1 MISLGAILGLI
12 MTVVG
17 FLCIIYIMQSPLY
30 IVGVWKA
37 YKKAG
42 QPGWAAITP
51 FYSTYIF
58 CKIAGKSNWW
68 VFALISYNIIL
79 SISGFVFKIG
89 GLGKGLVFLGLVGA
103 NLFIVHCLVTWS
115 FAIAFRKSGWFT
127 IGLILFPLTY
137 YPILGMGDSRHKG
150 PSTPFLLSD
159 LFRDV
164 FLNLFRKKL
173 RALLTMS
180 GVIIGTCLVVLILSL
195 SNGLSIFLDQQ
206 IRAVFDEDLIEVR
219 MKRGADPERAA
230 RGLFGGLGEPP
241 KEIKKTN
248 EEEFLGAFRFKLI
261 PTNKVAE
268 LRSIDGVRQVQP
280 QVWVMARSMQLEG
293 DPREFDTMVQPWI
306 FAGPDMLAFGRPI
319 TDENASECILSEA
332 YLIALGIE
340 NPDEIIGKKVTIR
353 VQQEA
358 MIAMAGG
365 GKMDMQFLNRLR
377 DLFATLNSSPDEE
390 DSFGSFLK
398 TIHTL
403 NMLRD
408 LANADE
414 LKALSSK
421 PSKVEAFQATV
432 VGISKKGLMS
442 NIIYLPQGLTEEMGR
457 VFLRNPKLYREEEN
471 EFGMRAVVQA
481 ADVRNVPRIKKEIQE
496 LGMRARTVEDIIGI
510 IHGLFSTLAAI
521 LSVFV
526 LIAVVVAFFSIVNT
540 LFMAVSERKREI
552 GVLQAIGA
560 TRDYVATLFAT
571 EAGAIGF
578 LGGLFGFI
586 VGIFLCALGNLYA
599 AWKWPHILG
608 SSELF
613 VTPWALVPILLL
625 ASTFVGAIAG
635 SYPAIRASR
644 LDPAEALRY
653 E

>member
-1 MISLGAILGLI
+1 M
-12 MTVVG
+12 
-17 FLCIIYIMQSPLY
+17 
-30 IVGVWKA
+30 
-37 YKKAG
+37 
-42 QPGWAAITP
+42 
-51 FYSTYIF
+51 
-58 CKIAGKSNWW
+58 
-68 VFALISYNIIL
+68 
-79 SISGFVFKIG
+79 
-89 GLGKGLVFLGLVGA
+89 
-103 NLFIVHCLVTWS
+103 NLFSYSV
-115 FAIAFRKSGWFT
+115 FR
-127 IGLILFPLTY
+127 
-137 YPILGMGDSRHKG
+137 
-150 PSTPFLLSD
+150 D
-159 LFRDV
+159 LFVDV
-164 FLNLFRKKL
+164 FLNLFRRKL
-173 RALLTMS
+173 RALFTMT
-180 GVIIGTCLVVLILSL
+180 GIIIGAFLVVLIFSL

-206 IRAVFDEDLIEVR
+206 IRAVFDEHLIEVR

-268 LRSIDGVRQVQP
+268 LREINGVRQVQP

-306 FAGPDMLAFGRPI
+306 FAGPDMLAFGRSI

-421 PSKVEAFQATV
+421 PSKVEAFEATV

-442 NIIYLPQGLTEEMGR
+442 NMIYLSQGLTEEMGR

-481 ADVRNVPRIKKEIQE
+481 TDVRDVPRIKKDIQK
-496 LGMRARTVEDIIGI
+496 LGMRARTLEDIIGF
-510 IHGLFSTLAAI
+510 IHGLFGALAAI

-560 TRDYVATLFAT
+560 TRGYIAALFAA

-578 LGGLFGFI
+578 LGGLFGLI
-586 VGIFLCALGNLYA
+586 VGMLLCALGNDIA
-599 AWKWPHILG
+599 AYKWPQILG
-608 SSELF
+608 VSKLF
-613 VTPWALVPILLL
+613 VMPWTLVPILLI
-625 ASTFVGAIAG
+625 STTLVGSFAG
-635 SYPAIRASR
+635 VIPAIRASR
-644 LDPAEALRY
+644 LDPSEALRY